1 MSLHIMVCYDTLKG
15 MKEDEVASRHAETLQ
30 IMDTLLDLFA
40 EPGVLA
46 RWKYSD
52 EQISWLKERLGPAV
66 GAGRAP
72 TTSACGAWATP
83 AGLGR
88 SEQAPFLAPLLCALL
103 SPEYKLLPL
112 ARMLARAANGRWAAG
127 DTIFVVSQDEEGRHA
142 MGPLWQ
148 VISEPISDLGAVTVV
163 VRGVSVQWI
172 ILERAWPAK
181 ERPKRS
187 QFMPEACS
195 IVSIGLEAPY
205 DHMLKV
211 QDKDIAYLNKG
222 LDAWKARL

>member
-1 MSLHIMVCYDTLKG
+1 M
-15 MKEDEVASRHAETLQ
+15 
-30 IMDTLLDLFA
+30 
-40 EPGVLA
+40 
-46 RWKYSD
+46 
-52 EQISWLKERLGPAV
+52 
-66 GAGRAP
+66 GAGRAL
-72 TTSACGAWATP
+72 TASACGAWATP

-88 SEQAPFLAPLLCALL
+88 NEQSPFLAQLLCALL
-103 SPEYKLLPL
+103 SLEYKLLPM
-112 ARMLARAANGRWAAG
+112 ARMLARAANGPRRWAAG
-127 DTIFVVSQDEEGRHA
+127 YTIFVVSQDEERRQA

-148 VISEPISDLGAVTVV
+148 ISEPISDLGAVTVV

-172 ILERAWPAK
+172 TLEWAWQAK
-181 ERPKRS
+181 ELPKLS

-222 LDAWKARL
+222 LDAWKARLGTVATELLSVLEGTYNFAFWAAVLAYVL